1 MSKNDV
7 VRAWKDPKYRQRLS
21 AARKAALPPN
31 PAGAVELT
39 DEQLGQV
46 SGGVP
51 YPTGACTWRKTCDC
65 QTTPTIV
72 C

>member
-7 VRAWKDPKYRQRLS
+7 VRAWKDPKYRQSLS
-21 AARKAALPPN
+21 AAEQAELPPN
-31 PAGAVELT
+31 PAGAMELT

-51 YPTGACTWRKTCDC
+51 FPTSLCSWHRTCACTWFC
-65 QTTPTIV
+65 
-72 C
+72 

>member
-7 VRAWKDPKYRQRLS
+7 IRAWKDSKYRQSLS
-21 AARKAALPPN
+21 AAEKAALPAR
-31 PAGAVELT
+31 PAGAMELT

-51 YPTGACTWRKTCDC
+51 FPTGACTWHRTCAC
-65 QTTPTIV
+65 TV
-72 C
+72 LFC